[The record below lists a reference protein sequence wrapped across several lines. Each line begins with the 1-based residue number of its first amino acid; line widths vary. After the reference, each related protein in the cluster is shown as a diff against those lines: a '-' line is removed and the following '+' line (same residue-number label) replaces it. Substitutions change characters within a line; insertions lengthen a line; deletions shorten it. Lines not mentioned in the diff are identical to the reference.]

1 MNILVILALGAIVL
15 FVGWRIFLRTQG
27 EWIDMPSDPHEYVK
41 PELAALVD
49 WLATQAEA
57 QIGRGHAIVGDPIAL
72 ANIAE
77 ATESALAGRRG
88 AGGLEINIPELIG
101 DAEGWHGFRVT
112 LDPEQLEEYG
122 IRRTDA

>member
-57 QIGRGHAIVGDPIAL
+57 QIWRGHAMPLCAGP
-72 ANIAE
+72 
-77 ATESALAGRRG
+77 SASPARRG
-88 AGGLEINIPELIG
+88 QTVMIESW
-101 DAEGWHGFRVT
+101 D
-112 LDPEQLEEYG
+112 
-122 IRRTDA
+122 RTTKSTNAAVQA